1 MAFLMHKLLARQV
14 TRVLG
19 VDPASLTAIQQELS
33 GLAASGAVSADA
45 ARFIAGL
52 PVFWERVDEA
62 YRQNDRDLDL
72 KTRSLEL
79 SSVELT
85 EKNRQLRE
93 DLASRTQAIDS
104 LRRSARDLM
113 VSIDTDHKLAADDNL
128 ETLSA
133 LMRDLVLQHEDSQRD
148 LHAAL
153 TDLAYQKFALD
164 QHAIV
169 STTNLAGDIIYANDK
184 FCEISGY
191 ARSEL
196 LNRNHRILN
205 SGIHPRE
212 VFVEMWDMITAGMV
226 WHGEVC
232 NRTKTGELYWLDATI
247 VPLADDT
254 GNPTMLIAIRTDI
267 TQRKRLEATI
277 KGAEER
283 LRHITNA
290 VPGVVFQV
298 NVNADSSKY
307 TFVSD
312 RVWEVRGISR
322 EDMLADSRVATRQ
335 ILKQDR
341 QRIIDGIVTAAQQRV
356 VWRDEYR
363 VQFPTGE
370 VRWVRTEMNPE
381 PNLAADG
388 STVFTGIWLDVTE
401 LKDADNRLREV
412 TENVPVAVFQY
423 FVDARERIKMSFISN
438 ALETVAGISPEWVMA
453 DSDSFLRQVHP
464 EDREVFVSVLEG
476 SSRDAQPWTLDFR
489 MVHLRTKAVAWVHG
503 EARARS
509 LPQGGLAWTGYL
521 TDVTQAKKTSEEL
534 RKAKE
539 SAEAASRA
547 KSDFLANMSHEIRTP
562 MNGVIGMTDLL
573 LDTTL
578 DAEQREY
585 VGIVK
590 SSSES
595 LLRIINDILDFSKI
609 EAGKLQI
616 EHIAY
621 RLDHEVTE
629 TLKTM
634 GQRAR
639 DKNLALVCE
648 FAEDVPLSV
657 MGDPGRLR
665 QVLVNIV
672 GNAIKFTQCGAIAVR
687 IQKAKG
693 SIDGSLLQISVSD
706 TGIGIPADK
715 LDAVFESFSQED
727 SSITRRYGGTGLGLS
742 ICARLVQAMGG
753 RIWVESEV
761 GKGSEFHF
769 IIRVEVNSRDQLRDD
784 VASTLHGLMA
794 GAQKVLTVLLVED
807 DLVNQKLAVTLLER
821 WGHHVDVAEN
831 GLMALECLVEHT
843 YDVILMDMMM
853 PVMDGLEA
861 SRRIRASEFGRRTP
875 IIAMTANARV
885 TDRER
890 CLAAGMDDYLSKP
903 IKANVLQAMLQS
915 MVAAAEQGTLH
926 QPSMMVDLLIEDSY
940 PENFD
945 YASALATVDQEVIQI
960 VADPFVAQWPKELGR
975 MRDALVRG
983 DFDTVL
989 HISHALKGTL
999 GMFGAQPARELA
1011 QQIESCA
1018 SRADGHGAELF
1029 VSPFVTEVEHLMQ
1042 VLSERGPL

>member
-1 MAFLMHKLLARQV
+1 MTLPMHKLLARQV
-14 TRVLG
+14 KRVLD
-19 VDPASLTAIQQELS
+19 VDPASLPAIEQELAR
-33 GLAASGAVSADA
+33 LATSGAVSGET

-52 PVFWERVDEA
+52 PMLWERVDEA
-62 YRQNDRDLDL
+62 YRQSDRDLEL
-72 KTRSLEL
+72 KARSLEL
-79 SSVELT
+79 SSIELT

-93 DLASRTQAIDS
+93 ELASRTRAIES
-104 LRRSARDLM
+104 LRTSARELM
-113 VSIDTDHKLAADDNL
+113 ASIDTDHKLAADDNL
-128 ETLSA
+128 ETLST
-133 LMRDLVLQHEDSQRD
+133 LMHDLVQQHEESQRD

-191 ARSEL
+191 TRSEL
-196 LNRNHRILN
+196 LNHNHRILN
-205 SGIHPRE
+205 AGIHTRE
-212 VFVEMWDMITAGMV
+212 FFVEMWDMITAGMV

-232 NRTKTGELYWLDATI
+232 NRTKAGELYWLDATI

-254 GNPTMLIAIRTDI
+254 GNPTMFIAIRTDI
-267 TQRKRLEATI
+267 TQRKQMAIAI

-298 NVNADSSKY
+298 QVKEHSSKY

-312 RVWEVRGISR
+312 RVFEVRGIAR

-341 QRIIDGIVTAAQQRV
+341 QRVIDGIMAAACQRV

-370 VRWVRTEMNPE
+370 IRWVRTEMNPE
-381 PNLAADG
+381 PDLAPDG

-401 LKDADNRLREV
+401 LKNADNRLREV

-423 FVDARERIKMSFISN
+423 FVDARQRIKMSFISH
-438 ALETVAGISPEWVMA
+438 ALESVAGIAPEWVLA
-453 DSDSFLRQVHP
+453 DSESFLRQVHP
-464 EDREVFVSVLEG
+464 DDQEIFTAVLGG
-476 SSRDAQPWTLDFR
+476 SSRDAQPWALDFR
-489 MVHLRTKAVAWVHG
+489 MVHLRTKAVSWVHG

-509 LPQGGLAWTGYL
+509 LPHGGLAWNGYL

-562 MNGVIGMTDLL
+562 MNGVIGMTELL

-578 DAEQREY
+578 DCEQREY
-585 VGIVK
+585 VEIVK

-616 EHIAY
+616 EHIPY

-639 DKNLALVCE
+639 DKGLALVCE

-657 MGDPGRLR
+657 VGDPGRLR

-672 GNAIKFTQCGAIAVR
+672 GNSIKFTERGTVAVR

-693 SIDGSLLQISVSD
+693 SIDGSLLHLSVDD
-706 TGIGIPADK
+706 TGIGIPADR

-753 RIWVESEV
+753 RIWVESAV
-761 GKGSEFHF
+761 GKGSTFHF
-769 IIRVEVNSRDQLRDD
+769 IIRVEVMRADQLRDAA
-784 VASTLHGLMA
+784 ASTMLGVLA
-794 GAQKVLTVLLVED
+794 GTQKVLEVLLVED

-821 WGHHVDVAEN
+821 WGHHVDVAHN
-831 GLMALECLVEHT
+831 GLMALECLAEHT

-861 SRRIRASEFGRRTP
+861 SQRIRASEFGRRTP

-885 TDRER
+885 SDRER

-915 MVAAAEQGTLH
+915 VVAAAEQGTLH

-945 YASALATVDQEVIQI
+945 YASALATVDQEIIHI
-960 VADPFVAQWPKELGR
+960 VAEPFVSQWPKEKFRL
-975 MRDALVRG
+975 RDALGRG
-983 DFDTVL
+983 DFQTVL

-999 GMFGAQPARELA
+999 AMFGAQPARELA

-1018 SRADGHGAELF
+1018 ARGDGPGADLF
-1029 VSPFVTEVEHLMQ
+1029 VSPFETEVEHLLQ
-1042 VLSERGPL
+1042 ALAKRGPL